1 MVSLP
6 PLAPFPQSSW
16 RQHLSS
22 SEWNTLL
29 QSWTSICRAVSS
41 LSEKEIKAA
50 LARDD
55 SIATFLVSFAE
66 ETAEAGF
73 TILDSHSTTLP
84 KAVFQLVSG
93 VFNVSPP
100 SQLFDYAFLANIARI
115 FPRKAT
121 APLIAQLFQ
130 RHAAVLEAALTALKK
145 QLIPQLEAGIK
156 GDLKSVEARLIR
168 LNYLLHASSD
178 TCTLFLA
185 GSDFLDGLIVCFRV
199 MNPPLRKVILTTT
212 YLCLVGLIDTEPAKW
227 SMLSDQLYALKE
239 AADAHKAGPLNVN
252 DSLVPELITNTPLLK
267 ILLRRAED
275 TGAATENFKKRI
287 TALEGYRKGT
297 MVRPKRLTRRR
308 LDKGKGKITQQEV
321 NADIHVHKMSQITQ
335 VQDLFPDLGS
345 GFVSKCLD
353 EYGEDVEQVVANLLS
368 ETLPPH
374 LANADRSESL
384 SSHPEAGRTELAPR
398 PTPPQVPTRHNVFD
412 DDDFDRLAMDVS
424 KVSFGKKP
432 GKNAD
437 EMLKDKAN
445 APNKSAIFSA
455 LAAFDSDDDER
466 DDTYDADD
474 VGGTVDAS
482 NQEADAA
489 SDSNEEALFRAYQMD
504 SKLFDRDAGTRRG
517 NPRAKLREETGMTDE
532 AIEGWALI
540 LVRNP
545 QQKRRLEAK
554 YAFSGQ
560 QAQLERTSWRESP
573 AGSGEEGSEPDGG
586 SSRGGRGGG
595 RGRGR
600 GGNVAGPTGEKET
613 ESARKNKEANKG
625 SRANH
630 NRRDAR
636 AKKMARGGFAG

>member
-1 MVSLP
+1 
-6 PLAPFPQSSW
+6 
-16 RQHLSS
+16 
-22 SEWNTLL
+22 
-29 QSWTSICRAVSS
+29 
-41 LSEKEIKAA
+41 
-50 LARDD
+50 
-55 SIATFLVSFAE
+55 
-66 ETAEAGF
+66 
-73 TILDSHSTTLP
+73 
-84 KAVFQLVSG
+84 
-93 VFNVSPP
+93 
-100 SQLFDYAFLANIARI
+100 
-115 FPRKAT
+115 
-121 APLIAQLFQ
+121 
-130 RHAAVLEAALTALKK
+130 
-145 QLIPQLEAGIK
+145 
-156 GDLKSVEARLIR
+156 
-168 LNYLLHASSD
+168 
-178 TCTLFLA
+178 
-185 GSDFLDGLIVCFRV
+185 
-199 MNPPLRKVILTTT
+199 
-212 YLCLVGLIDTEPAKW
+212 
-227 SMLSDQLYALKE
+227 
-239 AADAHKAGPLNVN
+239 
-252 DSLVPELITNTPLLK
+252 
-267 ILLRRAED
+267 
-275 TGAATENFKKRI
+275 
-287 TALEGYRKGT
+287 
-297 MVRPKRLTRRR
+297 
-308 LDKGKGKITQQEV
+308 
-321 NADIHVHKMSQITQ
+321 
-335 VQDLFPDLGS
+335 
-345 GFVSKCLD
+345 
-353 EYGEDVEQVVANLLS
+353 
-368 ETLPPH
+368 
-374 LANADRSESL
+374 
-384 SSHPEAGRTELAPR
+384 
-398 PTPPQVPTRHNVFD
+398 
-412 DDDFDRLAMDVS
+412 MDVS

-482 NQEADAA
+482 DQEADAA

-600 GGNVAGPTGEKET
+600 GRGRGLGRGGNVAGPTGEKET